1 MEGLNKFK
9 VLTVVVVFLFL
20 FVVAAIYTNTKDAS
34 QGKIDVTNQAK
45 AEKFKEDIKSDVAN
59 SSANSQD
66 VQNVND
72 EVNNINMRLDS
83 LSARIDQL
91 EAGAK
96 PSCYVYGIM
105 GDNGVE
111 QLSAESAISEARDNN
126 RELVMTCSF

>member
-20 FVVAAIYTNTKDAS
+20 FVVAAIYTNTKAAS
-34 QGKIDVTNQAK
+34 QVKI
-45 AEKFKEDIKSDVAN
+45 ECKEDIKSDVAN

-72 EVNNINMRLDS
+72 EVHNINMRLDS